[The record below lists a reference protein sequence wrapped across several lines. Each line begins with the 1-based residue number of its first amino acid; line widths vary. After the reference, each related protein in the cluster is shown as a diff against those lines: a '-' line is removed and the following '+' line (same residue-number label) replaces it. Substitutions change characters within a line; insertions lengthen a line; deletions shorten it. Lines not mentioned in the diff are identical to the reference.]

1 MNEQSTIQYVF
12 DYSSFAILMLVL
24 AIIFIVI
31 TLIRYK
37 VKKRKPIILLVISGI
52 FVLATIGFFILGHF
66 FGVESEKIDLNQ
78 AKEQARIAENIKNNK
93 KSLT

>member
-37 VKKRKPIILLVISGI
+37 VKR
-52 FVLATIGFFILGHF
+52 
-66 FGVESEKIDLNQ
+66 ENQ
-78 AKEQARIAENIKNNK
+78 
-93 KSLT
+93 LYYW

>member
-37 VKKRKPIILLVISGI
+37 VKKRKPTVLLVISSML
-52 FVLATIGFFILGHF
+52 VLATIGIFCTWSFLWC
-66 FGVESEKIDLNQ
+66 
-78 AKEQARIAENIKNNK
+78 
-93 KSLT
+93 

>member
-12 DYSSFAILMLVL
+12 DYSSFAILILVL

-52 FVLATIGFFILGHF
+52 FVLATI
-66 FGVESEKIDLNQ
+66 
-78 AKEQARIAENIKNNK
+78 
-93 KSLT
+93 

>member
-1 MNEQSTIQYVF
+1 MNEQSIIQYVF
-12 DYSSFAILMLVL
+12 DYSSFAILILVL

-52 FVLATIGFFILGHF
+52 FVLATI
-66 FGVESEKIDLNQ
+66 
-78 AKEQARIAENIKNNK
+78 
-93 KSLT
+93 

>member
-12 DYSSFAILMLVL
+12 DYSSFAILILVL

-37 VKKRKPIILLVISGI
+37 VKR
-52 FVLATIGFFILGHF
+52 
-66 FGVESEKIDLNQ
+66 ENQ
-78 AKEQARIAENIKNNK
+78 
-93 KSLT
+93 LYYW

>member
-52 FVLATIGFFILGHF
+52 FVLATI
-66 FGVESEKIDLNQ
+66 
-78 AKEQARIAENIKNNK
+78 
-93 KSLT
+93 

>member
-52 FVLATIGFFILGHF
+52 FVLATIGFLY
-66 FGVESEKIDLNQ
+66 
-78 AKEQARIAENIKNNK
+78 
-93 KSLT
+93 

>member
-52 FVLATIGFFILGHF
+52 FV
-66 FGVESEKIDLNQ
+66 
-78 AKEQARIAENIKNNK
+78 
-93 KSLT
+93 

>member
-1 MNEQSTIQYVF
+1 MELEESAIELTF
-12 DYSSFAILMLVL
+12 AYSRFAILMLVL

-52 FVLATIGFFILGHF
+52 FVLATI
-66 FGVESEKIDLNQ
+66 
-78 AKEQARIAENIKNNK
+78 
-93 KSLT
+93 